1 MTQRFRL
8 NTYSLQD
15 FTLNVLNGNSLG
27 IIIALIPAALTSQLL
42 TFFGQH
48 PWVTTVTMMTNVAQ
62 SMLPIIAAFAVG
74 AFLRL
79 GTLESA
85 AIALA
90 SIVSGGVVHSNSNGL
105 YTLAGSGAILNVML
119 VTYLSAGL
127 VLLLQDKLGQLKLIF
142 LPTIVLLIGGSIGL
156 VTLPWML
163 NIQGFIGSLV
173 ASATHFSPL
182 PMGIILGMAF
192 AALIVS
198 PLSSVGIATAINLA
212 GVGAG
217 AANAGIVA
225 GALTLAWMSATVNP
239 IGGTIAHVI
248 GSPKIQMA
256 NLLKKPL
263 LFVPVILAAGITGGV
278 ATLAHIQGTPFSA
291 GFGASGLIGPL
302 TAWQVSGH
310 AGLLWRISL
319 TYLAAPVLTAWLMT
333 VIFVKKTHLI
343 MPATDLKIPL

>member
-142 LPTIVLLIGGSIGL
+142 LPTIVLLIGL

-225 GALTLAWMSATVNP
+225 GALTLAWMSAAVNP

-319 TYLAAPVLTAWLMT
+319 TYLVAPVLTAWLMT

-343 MPATDLKIPL
+343 TPATDLKIPL

>member
-8 NTYSLQD
+8 STYNKQD
-15 FTLNVLNGNSLG
+15 FTLNVLNGIAWS
-27 IIIALIPAALTSQLL
+27 IIIALIPAALSQLPGFL
-42 TFFGQH
+42 RSTSV
-48 PWVTTVTMMTNVAQ
+48 VTTVTMMTNVAQ

-85 AIALA
+85 ASALA

-142 LPTIVLLIGGSIGL
+142 LPTIVLLVGGSIGL

-163 NIQGFIGSLV
+163 TIQGIYRVTSCQCDTFFTPPHGHHLRNG
-173 ASATHFSPL
+173 T
-182 PMGIILGMAF
+182 

-198 PLSSVGIATAINLA
+198 PLSVWHCDQSCRRQIS
-212 GVGAG
+212 

-225 GALTLAWMSATVNP
+225 GALTLAWMSATVN
-239 IGGTIAHVI
+239 
-248 GSPKIQMA
+248 Q
-256 NLLKKPL
+256 
-263 LFVPVILAAGITGGV
+263 
-278 ATLAHIQGTPFSA
+278 
-291 GFGASGLIGPL
+291 
-302 TAWQVSGH
+302 
-310 AGLLWRISL
+310 
-319 TYLAAPVLTAWLMT
+319 LAAPSP
-333 VIFVKKTHLI
+333 I
-343 MPATDLKIPL
+343 

>member
-182 PMGIILGMAF
+182 PMGII
-192 AALIVS
+192 
-198 PLSSVGIATAINLA
+198 
-212 GVGAG
+212 
-217 AANAGIVA
+217 
-225 GALTLAWMSATVNP
+225 
-239 IGGTIAHVI
+239 
-248 GSPKIQMA
+248 
-256 NLLKKPL
+256 
-263 LFVPVILAAGITGGV
+263 
-278 ATLAHIQGTPFSA
+278 
-291 GFGASGLIGPL
+291 
-302 TAWQVSGH
+302 
-310 AGLLWRISL
+310 
-319 TYLAAPVLTAWLMT
+319 
-333 VIFVKKTHLI
+333 
-343 MPATDLKIPL
+343 